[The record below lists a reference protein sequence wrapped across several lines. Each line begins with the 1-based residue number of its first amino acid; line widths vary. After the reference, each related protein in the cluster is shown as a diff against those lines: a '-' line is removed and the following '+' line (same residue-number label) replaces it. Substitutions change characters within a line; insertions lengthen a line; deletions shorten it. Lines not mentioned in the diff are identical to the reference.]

1 MFTNENYW
9 RNRELR
15 QHVKVV
21 DGEEAPTLVLKNST
35 YLNVY
40 TKQWLR
46 ANIWIYHDRIVY
58 VGEEFPKNVKG
69 TEIYDCEGKYLVPG
83 YVEPHS
89 HPFVLANP
97 EELAH
102 HAAKFGTTTL
112 MNDSLMW
119 HFLLDKKKAFSIIED
134 FNNLPSSLY
143 WWARF
148 DAQTTLQ
155 DEEEVFNTEDI
166 LSWLSHPS
174 IVQGGELTSWP
185 SLFSGN
191 DRLLYWI
198 QEAKRAGKPV
208 EGHLPGA
215 SEKTLTKLKLLG
227 VSADHESITGEEVL
241 RRLRLGYTVAL
252 RYSSIRPDLPHLIE
266 EMLELGLDTFTN
278 LMFTS
283 DGPTPAFLEK
293 GLINRCIEI
302 AIEKGIPVEEAYSM
316 GTYNPARHFHLD
328 EQLGSIA
335 PGRVAHINVL
345 TEKENPH
352 PIGVLAKGKWIVCD
366 DKVKDMPNY
375 IDWSKYGIKP
385 LQFDWELEEKDIQF
399 SMPMGLEMV
408 NNVIVKPYSIS
419 TDVTVEEI
427 PENRKDAFLLLMD
440 RNGKWRVNTT
450 IRGFTDSLGALATSF
465 SSSGDLIF
473 IGKSKKDMLL
483 AWKRLKEIGGG
494 IVLVHNGD
502 ILHEIPLPLG
512 GIMSGEKI
520 STIIKLEKRLKVLLK
535 DFGYP
540 YEDPIYNLLFLSAT
554 HLPYI
559 RLTQLGIIDIKK
571 QEVLFPSTMC

>member
-1 MFTNENYW
+1 MF
-9 RNRELR
+9 L
-15 QHVKVV
+15 
-21 DGEEAPTLVLKNST
+21 
-35 YLNVY
+35 
-40 TKQWLR
+40 
-46 ANIWIYHDRIVY
+46 
-58 VGEEFPKNVKG
+58 
-69 TEIYDCEGKYLVPG
+69 
-83 YVEPHS
+83 
-89 HPFVLANP
+89 
-97 EELAH
+97 
-102 HAAKFGTTTL
+102 
-112 MNDSLMW
+112 
-119 HFLLDKKKAFSIIED
+119 
-134 FNNLPSSLY
+134 
-143 WWARF
+143 
-148 DAQTTLQ
+148 
-155 DEEEVFNTEDI
+155 
-166 LSWLSHPS
+166 
-174 IVQGGELTSWP
+174 
-185 SLFSGN
+185 
-191 DRLLYWI
+191 I
-198 QEAKRAGKPV
+198 Q
-208 EGHLPGA
+208 
-215 SEKTLTKLKLLG
+215 LKLLG

-283 DGPTPAFLEK
+283 DGPTPAFLEE